1 MGCMNRQMAALMRQR
16 GELQARI
23 AAQRGEMAD
32 IAARWEGPLA
42 IADQGVAVACFLR
55 ERPLLVAG
63 VTALFVIRRRGM
75 TGLLRLGWL
84 GWKGYRFVAG
94 VAARLTPRP

>member
-1 MGCMNRQMAALMRQR
+1 MNRQMAVLMQRR

-23 AAQRGEMAD
+23 AAQRGELAD
-32 IAARWEGPLA
+32 IAARWEGPMA
-42 IADQGVAVACFLR
+42 IADQGVAVVRFLR
-55 ERPLLVAG
+55 RQPLLVAG

-75 TGLLRLGWL
+75 MGLVRLGWL